1 MERVHL
7 PYRRPQR
14 QFLLDD
20 WHRGD
25 GFLYELLIVPSL
37 MEHTDN
43 QFGYP
48 PVALSLLLY
57 KSVQHAR
64 FMKSR

>member
-1 MERVHL
+1 MYRAPHLERVHL
-7 PYRRPQR
+7 PYRGPQR

-25 GFLYELLIVPSL
+25 GYLYALFFQIVPSL

-43 QFGYP
+43 QI
-48 PVALSLLLY
+48 SLLP
-57 KSVQHAR
+57 SGA
-64 FMKSR
+64 